1 MKKKKIISLICM
13 LCMISTIVALP
24 GIGITGYAA
33 AADVE
38 SYLNT
43 ARSYSPTSMGTK
55 PGSNNISSHSA
66 ATFTGSGNIPSDQ
79 LGGEGNPDGYTITG
93 NGANS
98 VSRIALRSIGVG
110 SKYDANTAKILHVGW
125 TMANESGISIDL
137 TYQVF
142 TTSETNLA
150 VWNDDGTCL
159 SSSGST
165 INLPQSYHADWFIDC
180 EKSTWRLYINN
191 IMFSEGSLVSDS
203 TTLRNLYFKAKT
215 AGSYTYSITDQVF
228 MTYKSGTTMEDVVA
242 YTLAGRNNSNYYWSV
257 SGINTIDGVASYRIV
272 GNPSSCNSGSGAVD
286 GANYVI
292 TASSSNENSGVG
304 YRLRMLN
311 SNGTNTTKG
320 CLPQDSENDNII
332 HQSLTITPNLSSG
345 NTAAVGFRGNNTY
358 QIEKYKF
365 GEENGYESGK
375 GYRFDILVNNKDK
388 EYYILVNGE
397 KCATG
402 KAGNGYLAEFVYT
415 IANAGSDTLFLSDII
430 TTSYDY
436 TVSME
441 EALSFIST
449 KEELSI
455 KDLTVLYDENSG
467 YEISACAVFSNIS
480 QDFNSPK
487 LIYTLYKNGAL
498 FDVDGENITEE
509 IETTNDMVKLKYSNI
524 NRKYPYCLL
533 KVDGGEVNSRD
544 ILTVKAYFVDNEITQ
559 LVSDEASF
567 TIE

>member
-13 LCMISTIVALP
+13 LCMISTIAALP

-33 AADVE
+33 AVDVE
-38 SYLNT
+38 SCITSSASPMSLWKSGDCTLTGNETSSVTVSGTSTGDMTSYPAFGFNT
-43 ARSYSPTSMGTK
+43 KAL
-55 PGSNNISSHSA
+55 
-66 ATFTGSGNIPSDQ
+66 GSGTDTIMH
-79 LGGEGNPDGYTITG
+79 LGWSIDNPDM
-93 NGANS
+93 
-98 VSRIALRSIGVG
+98 L
-110 SKYDANTAKILHVGW
+110 
-125 TMANESGISIDL
+125 
-137 TYQVF
+137 
-142 TTSETNLA
+142 
-150 VWNDDGTCL
+150 
-159 SSSGST
+159 T
-165 INLPQSYHADWFIDC
+165 INLKYQDSKGKYELATWNKADWTISDKRDTAFRAKVNPASYRADFFLNLQDR
-180 EKSTWRLYINN
+180 TYRLYFDN
-191 IMFSEGSLVSDS
+191 ILFSEATIQSGATSIK
-203 TTLRNLYFKAKT
+203 NLYFSVQA
-215 AGSYTYSITDQVF
+215 AENYSFTINDPVLVI
-228 MTYKSGTTMEDVVA
+228 YGESATMEDVVA

-257 SGINTIDGVASYRIV
+257 SGMNTIDGVASYRLV
-272 GNPSSCNSGSGAVD
+272 GNPSSCNGGSGAVD

-358 QIEKYKF
+358 QTEKYKF
-365 GEENGYESGK
+365 GEENGYKSGI

-402 KAGNGYLAEFVYT
+402 KTGNGYLAEFVYT

-498 FDVDGENITEE
+498 FDVDGKNITEE

-533 KVDGGEVNSRD
+533 KVDGGEVNSGD